1 MRRLVVAA
9 VLAACFALP
18 AAAHAGP
25 RLYALVCAFGDGRT
39 HVLARRLEAMSDDP
53 LVCWADVAD
62 VSERLAPRLAGELR
76 ATGGR
81 ARPLTLAAFEARQD
95 RAQRAQAELIVPHDV
110 WFPRVDW
117 RGARPRLHLV
127 LQVYDKRGSAR
138 RARWRRLLVSTLDV
152 GHRRVYA
159 GTPSFKDAYPTW
171 THDPTRQSPVP
182 VWSRVSARSSNYP
195 STPAA
200 SNGRDDYP

>member
-1 MRRLVVAA
+1 MRRLVVAVA
-9 VLAACFALP
+9 LTACFAPP

-53 LVCWADVAD
+53 LVCWADLAN
-62 VSERLAPRLAGELR
+62 VSERLAPRLAGDLR

-81 ARPLTLAAFEARQD
+81 AARTLTLGAFEPRLD
-95 RAQRAQAELIVPHDV
+95 RAQRAQAELIVPHDL
-110 WFPRVDW
+110 WFRRVDW

-127 LQVYDKRGSAR
+127 LQVYDRRGAAR
-138 RARWRRLLVSTLDV
+138 RARWQRLLVSSLDF
-152 GHRRVYA
+152 GHRRVHA

-171 THDPTRQSPVP
+171 AHDPTRQSPVP
-182 VWSRVSARSSNYP
+182 VWSRVSARA
-195 STPAA
+195 TPPAP
-200 SNGRDDYP
+200 NGRDDYP